1 MEHERGAF
9 KVNRGPVGY
18 AVKKGPQNDAFHADL
33 MPVCALRCKKYR
45 AVNLDKSAPLL
56 IK

>member
-18 AVKKGPQNDAFHADL
+18 AVKKSPQNDRLSCRFDACLRA
-33 MPVCALRCKKYR
+33 ALQKYD
-45 AVNLDKSAPLL
+45 AENLDNLPYLL